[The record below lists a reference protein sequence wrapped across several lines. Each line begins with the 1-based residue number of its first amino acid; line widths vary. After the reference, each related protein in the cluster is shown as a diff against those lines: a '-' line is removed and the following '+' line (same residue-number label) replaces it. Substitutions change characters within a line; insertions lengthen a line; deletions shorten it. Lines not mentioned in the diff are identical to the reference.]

1 MTDNTINK
9 PLDAFLK
16 KPDIPKPIIN
26 KSSSKWKTMFLPLFI
41 PFGISLAKI
50 IFSILVTQ
58 FEKAANKDLV
68 LTLDYKLKF
77 LTEIFL
83 YPSISVLVLIFLIS
97 MTRMF
102 SQNQKEMVFAEK
114 EGVEKRLLNR
124 ILGNTL
130 EQSFIFIPSIIYYL
144 LQQETAT
151 NLTKIKAICFVFIIG
166 RVLFAIGYYI
176 GFLNRFIIIRIPG
189 FFITF
194 SATVVAVSWAISFN
208 NPLVEFIAGEIE
220 QKSDLIHMLMI
231 KLQLIFS

>member
-102 SQNQKEMVFAEK
+102 SQN
-114 EGVEKRLLNR
+114 
-124 ILGNTL
+124 
-130 EQSFIFIPSIIYYL
+130 
-144 LQQETAT
+144 
-151 NLTKIKAICFVFIIG
+151 
-166 RVLFAIGYYI
+166 
-176 GFLNRFIIIRIPG
+176 
-189 FFITF
+189 
-194 SATVVAVSWAISFN
+194 
-208 NPLVEFIAGEIE
+208 
-220 QKSDLIHMLMI
+220 
-231 KLQLIFS
+231 